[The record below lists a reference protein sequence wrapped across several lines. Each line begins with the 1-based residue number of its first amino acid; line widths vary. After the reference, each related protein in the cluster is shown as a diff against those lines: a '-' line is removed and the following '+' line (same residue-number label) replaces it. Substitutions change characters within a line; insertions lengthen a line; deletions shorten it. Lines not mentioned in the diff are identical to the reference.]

1 MSLIINTNTIATQT
15 RNYLATNQS
24 NLQRSLG
31 RLASGSRIVKPSD
44 DAGGLAV
51 GNKLTA
57 TLNRN
62 VRAQQNVSNSISFLQ
77 VQDGAL
83 ASVGKILDRMS
94 ELKTMSLDVTK
105 NSLDIANYDA
115 EFNQLQDQLSNIR
128 EEKFN
133 GINLFT
139 TSADPLTTYTTEV
152 GKGVVTSGTAA
163 VAQVDRV
170 TITAG
175 ALDGSVPGGATYSV
189 TIDGVT
195 TTVTEGAEINNG
207 DNAAAIATALAT
219 AIGAQATDNGDGT
232 LDITSATAGTAQVVS
247 SATTDT
253 GAAATADSNVTP
265 NAADTRVFDGPA
277 VELTRNSVFETGTD
291 GNGLIT
297 NGTAA
302 AGDGI
307 DLTDSS
313 TAATQNLA
321 DYSVDDFVTF
331 IQNAATAR
339 ANNGAQMSRLEQS
352 LALLTTNHANIEGAR
367 SRLMDVDIATES
379 THFAKHNI
387 LVQSSAA
394 MLAQANAV
402 PNVALQLLG

>member
-1 MSLIINTNTIATQT
+1 MSLVINTNSTATLT
-15 RNYLATNQS
+15 RNYLATNQT

-62 VRAQQNVSNSISFLQ
+62 TRAQQNVSNAISFLQ

-83 ASVGKILDRMS
+83 NAVGKILDRMS

-105 NSLDIANYDA
+105 NSQDIANYDA

-128 EEKFN
+128 QEKFN
-133 GINLFT
+133 GISLFT
-139 TSADPLTTYTTEV
+139 EAADPLTVYTTEEGDTPESAV
-152 GKGVVTSGTAA
+152 GA
-163 VAQVDRV
+163 
-170 TITAG
+170 
-175 ALDGSVPGGATYSV
+175 
-189 TIDGVT
+189 
-195 TTVTEGAEINNG
+195 
-207 DNAAAIATALAT
+207 
-219 AIGAQATDNGDGT
+219 GDG
-232 LDITSATAGTAQVVS
+232 
-247 SATTDT
+247 
-253 GAAATADSNVTP
+253 
-265 NAADTRVFDGPA
+265 GPA
-277 VELTRNSVFETGTD
+277 VELTRMSIFEKD
-291 GNGLIT
+291 AAAPVSGNGLISAT
-297 NGTAA
+297 GGLDLSDSISGADAA
-302 AGDGI
+302 ADGDQ
-307 DLTDSS
+307 L
-313 TAATQNLA
+313 Q
-321 DYSVDDFVTF
+321 DYTVDEFVTF

-339 ANNGAQMSRLEQS
+339 ATNGAQMSRLEHS

-394 MLAQANAV
+394 MLAQANSI

>member
-1 MSLIINTNTIATQT
+1 MSLIINTNSIATQT

-62 VRAQQNVSNSISFLQ
+62 TRAQQNVSNSISFLQ

-105 NSLDIANYDA
+105 NTLDIANYDA
-115 EFNQLQDQLSNIR
+115 EFTQLQEQLANIR

-139 TSADPLTTYTTEV
+139 TSHHDLNTYTTEV
-152 GKGVVTSGTAA
+152 GDGYVTGATK
-163 VAQVDRV
+163 VAQVD
-170 TITAG
+170 TITIVAG
-175 ALDGSVPGGATYSV
+175 DITAAAGKSYSV
-189 TIDGVT
+189 ALNNETF
-195 TTVTEGAEINNG
+195 TVTEGAEINNG
-207 DNAAAIATALAT
+207 DSADGIATALAT
-219 AIGAQATDNGDGT
+219 KINAGGTGVTAAAVGAGGELT
-232 LDITSATAGTAQVVS
+232 LTSDSAGVGFTPTVY
-247 SATTDT
+247 TNDT
-253 GAAATADSNVTP
+253 GAAAISSASTTANVDNTVKVSLS
-265 NAADTRVFDGPA
+265 REGIFIEGVDGSG
-277 VELTRNSVFETGTD
+277 LTTTGTATAND
-291 GNGLIT
+291 GT
-297 NGTAA
+297 
-302 AGDGI
+302 

-313 TAATQNLA
+313 KVLS
-321 DYSVDDFVTF
+321 DFSVDDFVTF
-331 IQNAATAR
+331 IQNAATGR
-339 ANNGAQMSRLEQS
+339 ATNGAEMSRLEQS

>member
-15 RNYLATNQS
+15 RNYLATNQT

-62 VRAQQNVSNSISFLQ
+62 TRAQQNVSNSISFLQ

-105 NSLDIANYDA
+105 NALDIANYDA
-115 EFNQLQDQLSNIR
+115 EFNQLQDQLANIR

-139 TSADPLTTYTTEV
+139 SDASAPSPLTTYSTET
-152 GKGVVTSGTAA
+152 G
-163 VAQVDRV
+163 
-170 TITAG
+170 
-175 ALDGSVPGGATYSV
+175 
-189 TIDGVT
+189 DGVT
-195 TTVTEGAEINNG
+195 KTTTQQVDTLTISAGTASAGVNTINVDVDGNVLAGAVDHTG
-207 DNAAAIATALAT
+207 DNATTATALAAAINADGTLSALVT
-219 AIGAQATDNGDGT
+219 ADASAGDGT
-232 LDITSATAGTAQVVS
+232 MTLTAVNAGTAFTAS
-247 SATTDT
+247 STVAGDVTSSSSTTTSLSTSVD
-253 GAAATADSNVTP
+253 
-265 NAADTRVFDGPA
+265 
-277 VELTRNSVFETGTD
+277 LTRHSIFDSTAG
-291 GNGLIT
+291 GNGMV
-297 NGTAA
+297 TAA
-302 AGDGI
+302 SV

-313 TAATQNLA
+313 VATSQNLA

-339 ANNGAQMSRLEQS
+339 ATNGAEMSRLEQS
-352 LALLTTNHANIEGAR
+352 LSLLTTNHANIEGAR

>member
-152 GKGVVTSGTAA
+152 GKGVVTSGTA
-163 VAQVDRV
+163 
-170 TITAG
+170 
-175 ALDGSVPGGATYSV
+175 GGYRW
-189 TIDGVT
+189 I
-195 TTVTEGAEINNG
+195 
-207 DNAAAIATALAT
+207 
-219 AIGAQATDNGDGT
+219 
-232 LDITSATAGTAQVVS
+232 
-247 SATTDT
+247 
-253 GAAATADSNVTP
+253 
-265 NAADTRVFDGPA
+265 
-277 VELTRNSVFETGTD
+277 
-291 GNGLIT
+291 
-297 NGTAA
+297 
-302 AGDGI
+302 
-307 DLTDSS
+307 
-313 TAATQNLA
+313 
-321 DYSVDDFVTF
+321 
-331 IQNAATAR
+331 
-339 ANNGAQMSRLEQS
+339 RL
-352 LALLTTNHANIEGAR
+352 
-367 SRLMDVDIATES
+367 
-379 THFAKHNI
+379 
-387 LVQSSAA
+387 
-394 MLAQANAV
+394 
-402 PNVALQLLG
+402 P

>member
-1 MSLIINTNTIATQT
+1 MSLVINTNSIATMS
-15 RNYLATNQS
+15 RNYLNTNQA

-57 TLNRN
+57 AQNRN
-62 VRAQQNVSNSISFLQ
+62 TRTQQNVQNAVSFLQ

-83 ASVGKILDRMS
+83 TSVGKILDRMS

-105 NSLDIANYDA
+105 NSTDIANYDA
-115 EFNQLQDQLSNIR
+115 EFQQLQDQLANIR
-128 EEKFN
+128 DEKFN

-139 TSADPLTTYTTEV
+139 QGRNDLTVYTVENGDALIDSTSVQTEV
-152 GKGVVTSGTAA
+152 VTVNVDATDGASAADYVVTVNGTDYTHTATAADTAAA
-163 VAQVDRV
+163 VA
-170 TITAG
+170 G
-175 ALDGSVPGGATYSV
+175 ALEDLV
-189 TIDGVT
+189 T
-195 TTVTEGAEINNG
+195 
-207 DNAAAIATALAT
+207 AAGISGLT
-219 AIGAQATDNGDGT
+219 ATDNTDGT
-232 LDITSATAGTAQVVS
+232 FTLTGTAGTNFSVKASTVDS
-247 SATTDT
+247 T
-253 GAAATADSNVTP
+253 GGISVENTGGKVT
-265 NAADTRVFDGPA
+265 
-277 VELTRNSVFETGTD
+277 VELSREGVFRQDTNGK
-291 GNGLIT
+291 GLIT
-297 NGTAA
+297 SG
-302 AGDGI
+302 GL
-307 DLTDSS
+307 DLTVN
-313 TAATQNLA
+313 ATGSNNLS
-321 DYSVDDFVTF
+321 DYTVDDFVNF

-339 ANNGAQMSRLEQS
+339 ATNGAEMSRLEQS

-394 MLAQANAV
+394 MLAQANAI

>member
-1 MSLIINTNTIATQT
+1 MSLIINTNSIATQT

-62 VRAQQNVSNSISFLQ
+62 TRAQQNVSNSISFLQ

-105 NSLDIANYDA
+105 NALDIANYDA
-115 EFNQLQDQLSNIR
+115 EFTQLQEQLANIR

-139 TSADPLTTYTTEV
+139 TSHSDLNTYTTEV
-152 GKGVVTSGTAA
+152 GDGDVTGATK
-163 VAQVDRV
+163 VAQVDTV
-170 TITAG
+170 TVAAGAAAGAGEIYSVALNNETFSYTSVGADNQDTIATNLITAINAGTSGVTATAG
-175 ALDGSVPGGATYSV
+175 AANEIVLTADNAGVAFTPTVYTSTGAGTTISSTSTTANVDNTVKVSLSREGIFIEGVDGSGL
-189 TIDGVT
+189 T
-195 TTVTEGAEINNG
+195 TTGT
-207 DNAAAIATALAT
+207 ATA
-219 AIGAQATDNGDGT
+219 NDGT
-232 LDITSATAGTAQVVS
+232 
-247 SATTDT
+247 
-253 GAAATADSNVTP
+253 
-265 NAADTRVFDGPA
+265 
-277 VELTRNSVFETGTD
+277 
-291 GNGLIT
+291 
-297 NGTAA
+297 
-302 AGDGI
+302 

-313 TAATQNLA
+313 KVLS
-321 DYSVDDFVTF
+321 DFSVDDFVNF
-331 IQNAATAR
+331 IQNAATGR
-339 ANNGAQMSRLEQS
+339 ATNGAEMSRLEQS